1 MGRID
6 SSSVTDLGE
15 QYAALDAFE
24 NPGATPHMPRV
35 PPISEILPNL
45 WMGGCVSGAH
55 LPDDFRY
62 VVSLTRQCYDLGPN
76 TTRYEAPFVDGV
88 DIPDDVEALAELVN
102 RWRSEGKTLV
112 HCEGGRNRSGLV
124 IALALMRDG
133 YTFDDAVELLRAKRS
148 REVLFN
154 GHFCDWLRA
163 HP

>member
-1 MGRID
+1 M
-6 SSSVTDLGE
+6 TDLAE
-15 QYAALDAFE
+15 QYRQLEHLD
-24 NPGATPHMPRV
+24 NPGPTPRQPRV
-35 PPISEILPNL
+35 PLISEILPNL

-124 IALALMRDG
+124 VALALMRSG
-133 YTFDDAVELLRAKRS
+133 YTFDDAVELLRSKRS